1 MTDSSNECLP
11 YDDIIN
17 GKITLDEFMN
27 NIIVD
32 DRKKTESGWNIMLR
46 YKDGDNK
53 KILSAITPTLRSPFG
68 LTEYKENFSIGLAL
82 PKKGNEPNEKVKIFC
97 EFLRKLEERM
107 FTFMSE
113 NSKEWLGKKK
123 LSEESFEDNFTRIIK
138 VNKDESKNYDPL
150 ISLKMAKREGGEG
163 KDKYWAKCFQKNPDT
178 KTLDQIEITTESLV
192 KGTEIAAYIQFAS
205 IWLIN
210 GKYGV
215 TMRVKQLRIINSPNG
230 NGNCLIPDS
239 DDSDDSDSDSDSD
252 NDEKVENAVKSKED
266 DSDDDSE

>member
-1 MTDSSNECLP
+1 MTDTNNECLP

-17 GKITLDEFMN
+17 GKFTLDDFMK

-32 DRKKTESGWNIMLR
+32 DRKKTESGWNIIIK
-46 YKDGDNK
+46 YKDGENK
-53 KILSAITPTLRSPFG
+53 KILSAITPTLRTPFG

-97 EFLRKLEERM
+97 EFLRKLEEKM
-107 FTFMSE
+107 FTLMSE

-150 ISLKMAKREGGEG
+150 ISLKMAKKEGGEG
-163 KDKYWAKCFQKNPDT
+163 KDKYWAKCFQKNPET
-178 KTLDQIEITTESLV
+178 KTLDQIEINQESLV

-215 TMRVKQLRIINSPNG
+215 TMRVKQLRVINSPNG

-239 DDSDDSDSDSDSD
+239 DDDNSDDSDSDDD
-252 NDEKVENAVKSKED
+252 DKVEDVAKKVD
-266 DSDDDSE
+266 DSEDDDSE